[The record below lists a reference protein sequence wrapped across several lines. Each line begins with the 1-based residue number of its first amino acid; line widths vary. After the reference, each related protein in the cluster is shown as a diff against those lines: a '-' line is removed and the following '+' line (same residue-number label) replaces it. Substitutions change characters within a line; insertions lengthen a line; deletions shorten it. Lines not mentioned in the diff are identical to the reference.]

1 MGVGPAPW
9 RTEGGTY
16 LTTEPI
22 DFDSPWKEALEEYLE
37 DFFALFFPEI
47 HAQIDWTRRPEFLD
61 KELQQV
67 VRDAEV
73 GRRLADK
80 LVRVWRRGGGEAWVL
95 VHAEV
100 QNQEEATF
108 ARRMFVYNYRLYDRY
123 ERQVVSLAV
132 LGDERAGWR
141 PTEYAT
147 ALWGCGTRFTYP
159 VVKLTDYRAR
169 RDELEASDN
178 PFATV
183 VLAHLAAQ
191 ETRGDAA
198 RRQQVKLALTRRLY
212 ERGYSRE
219 RVLSLFRFIDWL
231 LELPGEQET
240 AFWQEIQVYEE
251 ERAMPYVTS
260 VERLG
265 VERGREEGRQE
276 GREEGRQEGR
286 QEGRDEG
293 IREALRRVA
302 QARFGV
308 APEALEQRIAEAD
321 RAALDQMLDRVSIVQ
336 AVDDL

>member
-1 MGVGPAPW
+1 MGTGPAPW
-9 RTEGGTY
+9 RTKGGTR
-16 LTTEPI
+16 LTTGPI

-47 HAQIDWTRRPEFLD
+47 HAQIDWARRPEFLD

-67 VRDAEV
+67 DRAAEL
-73 GRRLADK
+73 GRRVADK
-80 LVRVWRRGGGEAWVL
+80 LVRVWRRGGSEAWVL

-100 QNQEEATF
+100 QNQEEADF
-108 ARRMFVYNYRLYDRY
+108 ARRMFVYNYRLYDRHDR
-123 ERQVVSLAV
+123 EVVSLAV
-132 LGDERAGWR
+132 LGDEHAGWR
-141 PTEYAT
+141 PAEYAT

-159 VVKLTDYRAR
+159 VVKLADYRAR

-191 ETRGDAA
+191 DTRGDAV

-212 ERGYSRE
+212 ERGYRRE

-251 ERAMPYVTS
+251 ERAMPYITS
-260 VERLG
+260 IERLG
-265 VERGREEGRQE
+265 VEKGLEQGLEQGLE
-276 GREEGRQEGR
+276 K
-286 QEGRDEG
+286 GRDEG
-293 IREALRRVA
+293 KREALRRIV
-302 QARFGV
+302 QARFGA
-308 APEALEQRIAEAD
+308 APEALERRIAEAD
-321 RAALDQMLDRVSIVQ
+321 RAALDQMLDRVSVVQ